1 MGAMTPLPR
10 TAAGSPRRTAPQP
23 PGLPLLGNFVAL
35 QRKGQLQYNF
45 DNWRQYGD
53 IVRLQ
58 LGPYT
63 AHTVAHPDY
72 IRHVLIDNRQNY
84 SRGRGYEPLKLLT
97 GLGLLTNEGES
108 WQRQRR
114 LIQPAFTPKAV
125 PQYAGAIA
133 ESVGAMLTRWSR
145 IGARGAVLDI
155 NVEMLSLDFNI
166 IGRTMFS
173 LDLDAEAREL
183 VKAFT
188 TAVPLVGARITAAV
202 DIPLRVPTPANRRL
216 VRAVRTLDTRIYG
229 IMAGRAKSGPRHGDL
244 LDKLLAARDAEHGGA
259 GMSPRQVRDEV
270 MTIFFAGH
278 ETIAQTLS
286 WAWYLLAQHPV
297 VEEALHAELATLNGR
312 PPTVADLPKL
322 AYTRMVI
329 EETMRLYPAVW
340 AIPRGTLGDDA
351 IGGYDIPAG
360 SMMFPAPYLAHR
372 HPAFWDDPERFD
384 PTRFTPERVAAR
396 PAGAYLPFGAGPRAC
411 IGQNFAMQEALL
423 VLATVAQRYRLRLV
437 PGHPVVP
444 HSAIT
449 LSPRYGVRMTLAAR
463 NT

>member
-1 MGAMTPLPR
+1 MGAMTPLQR
-10 TAAGSPRRTAPQP
+10 TAAPPHRAAPQP

-58 LGPYT
+58 LGPYI

-72 IRHVLIDNRQNY
+72 IRHVLIDKRQNY

-114 LIQPAFTPKAV
+114 LIQPAFTPRAV

-133 ESVGAMLTRWSR
+133 ESVDAMLARWAHS
-145 IGARGAVLDI
+145 GARGAVLDA
-155 NVEMLSLDFNI
+155 NVEMLSLAFNI

-183 VKAFT
+183 VEAFT

-216 VRAVRTLDTRIYG
+216 VRAVRTLDRRIYG
-229 IMAGRAKSGPRHGDL
+229 IMAERGKGGPRHDDL
-244 LDKLLAARDAEHGGA
+244 LDKLLAARDADNGA

-270 MTIFFAGH
+270 MTVFFAGH
-278 ETIAQTLS
+278 ETIAQTLT
-286 WAWYLLAQHPV
+286 WAWYLLAQHLAA
-297 VEEALHAELATLNGR
+297 EEALHAELAPLHGR

-340 AIPRGTLGDDA
+340 AIPRGTIGDDE
-351 IGGYDIPAG
+351 IGGYHIPAG

-372 HPAFWDDPERFD
+372 HPDFWDNPERFD

-396 PAGAYLPFGAGPRAC
+396 PAGAYLPFGAGPRGC
-411 IGQNFAMQEALL
+411 IGHNYAMQEALL
-423 VLATVAQRYRLRLV
+423 VLATVAQRYRLRLA

-449 LSPRYGVRMTLAAR
+449 LSPKYGVRMTLAAR
-463 NT
+463 QA